1 MLEKTLESPLNCWEF
16 KPVNPKLNQ
25 SWLFIGRT
33 DGEAEYF
40 GHLMWRT
47 NSLERALIL
56 GNIEDKRRRGAAEDE
71 IDSII
76 NTVNMNL
83 SKLQEIVGNAEVYG
97 VPMSW
102 TRFRDWT
109 TAKIDIYNC
118 KNSTNNTKPLIR
130 KNSSSCVHVCSPL
143 SFFFLCLHVCVYMQ
157 EMLNKASESSEY
169 FLFSVR

>member
-1 MLEKTLESPLNCWEF
+1 M
-16 KPVNPKLNQ
+16 
-25 SWLFIGRT
+25 
-33 DGEAEYF
+33 
-40 GHLMWRT
+40 
-47 NSLERALIL
+47 IL

-118 KNSTNNTKPLIR
+118 KNSNNNTKPLIR

-143 SFFFLCLHVCVYMQ
+143 SFFFSVFACVCIY
-157 EMLNKASESSEY
+157 A
-169 FLFSVR
+169 RDA

>member
-1 MLEKTLESPLNCWEF
+1 M
-16 KPVNPKLNQ
+16 
-25 SWLFIGRT
+25 
-33 DGEAEYF
+33 
-40 GHLMWRT
+40 
-47 NSLERALIL
+47 IL

-118 KNSTNNTKPLIR
+118 TCLPADVDYRLVESLFAFMR
-130 KNSSSCVHVCSPL
+130 ASPHGL
-143 SFFFLCLHVCVYMQ
+143 SLFF
-157 EMLNKASESSEY
+157 
-169 FLFSVR
+169 